1 MSIRKLFPF
10 LLSFALLLALF
21 TPALPTKA
29 INTVTIY
36 VWYQDATHPYAEYIT
51 TNVKTGDYIK
61 MYADLSD
68 EINFRNV
75 TVYVIDPYGKFVTV
89 KPSTVQTA
97 NTGYWYFNVTSAGQY
112 TIMFH
117 IGDTTGTYVDKYY
130 YLQVNEWGIKS
141 YSIDVPLVKTAMGDV
156 IAVPGADK
164 NGTVTIEVDSS
175 VAQPFVI
182 KVVEDYAWVKL
193 AQSPVIAPN
202 GQSSVKV
209 TLPFIINGK
218 GIFTVGQVKYDIFVV
233 PNNGSSVWVS
243 KDYIAIPEDGMPYA
257 DFVVYGTLP
266 TSVTIGSPI
275 SITGAK
281 VTVNSASGYT
291 RAGKGFFA
299 PLAVKFDNK
308 YMLST
313 YANGTAK
320 IYNLSDAVSLSLD
333 KFVGSLPDIGTRTM
347 YVGPVPLNA
356 INGPYY
362 FLAGAT
368 SVAYKSASNVV
379 VNGGGTFGIAIKNV
393 NLKVGDSASVNITW
407 DRRTIGSWL
416 VNGDSISLPVEAQV
430 LIGSDI
436 YNDGFDTIVGKN
448 GTFAS
453 KVISVPPV
461 KYTASAIQAVA
472 TAKLLSSGNVLAT
485 NSTGIPYSFAGYHVT
500 MLRDGSPYTA
510 PASGIVVD
518 VYHAGSKVAS
528 LNITSGSDFYLYT
541 YDSITL
547 KATKQLDPV
556 TKLQASVD
564 AKGTIG
570 TITDVSLNLKTYTAT
585 PKDKEYV
592 PEGYT
597 GSISAVIG
605 ASLDVGTYKLKN
617 NLNALSDPVAN
628 STKVLI
634 TWDDTTKKSATLS
647 VNEKG
652 YYVISFKADNSGKAY
667 TNGMDAVWI
676 QDLSGKNITNVKI
689 STFVNPGYFTTID
702 YIGNN
707 QIKVYVK
714 SSSSPFPLVAG
725 KKIKL
730 TVSPTSLKLADYKNA
745 EKVNSF
751 DDYSFYLDDGGYVIY
766 NLPSAAGA
774 EQTITVNATA
784 LVPVDLSPSIAEY
797 DFTHSVTQTFK
808 VTGGAVSGAPAV
820 GADVLIILAIIVVLA
835 IALYLVLK
843 K

>member
-36 VWYQDATHPYAEYIT
+36 VWYQDSTHPYAEYVT
-51 TNVKTGDYIK
+51 TNVKTGDYVK

-68 EINFRNV
+68 EADFQSV
-75 TVYVIDPYGKFVTV
+75 TVSVTDPYGKSITV
-89 KPSTVQTA
+89 IPSTAQTSPV
-97 NTGYWYFNVTSAGQY
+97 GDWKFNVTSAGQY
-112 TIMFH
+112 TIKFH
-117 IGDTTGTYVDKYY
+117 IVYTTGSFTDKYY

-156 IAVPGADK
+156 IAVPSADK

-175 VAQPFVI
+175 VAQPFKIRVM
-182 KVVEDYAWVKL
+182 EGYARAEL
-193 AQSPVIAPN
+193 AESDVIAPN

-218 GIFTVGQVKYDIFVV
+218 GIFTVGQVRYDIFVV
-233 PNNGSSVWVS
+233 PVNGYSVWVS
-243 KDYIAIPEDGMPYA
+243 KDYIAIPQDGMPYA
-257 DFVVYGTLP
+257 DFVVSGTLP

-299 PLAVKFDNK
+299 PLAVRFDNK

-320 IYNLSDAVSLSLD
+320 IYNLSDTVSLSLD

-347 YVGPVPLNA
+347 YVGPVPLNE

-379 VNGGGTFGIAIKNV
+379 VNGGGTFSIAIKNEK
-393 NLKVGDSASVNITW
+393 LKVGDSASVNITW
-407 DRRTIGSWL
+407 DRKAVGSWL
-416 VNGDSISLPVEAQV
+416 VNGDSISLPIEAQV

-436 YNDGFDTIVGKN
+436 YNDGFGTIVGKN

-461 KYTASAIQAVA
+461 KYTASAIQSSA
-472 TAKLLSSGNVLAT
+472 TAKLFSSGNLLAT

-500 MLRDGSPYTA
+500 MLRDGSLYTA

-547 KATKQLDPV
+547 QVTKQLDPV
-556 TKLQASVD
+556 TKLQGSVD
-564 AKGTIG
+564 VKGAIG

-597 GSISAVIG
+597 SAISAVIG

-634 TWDDTTKKSATLS
+634 TWDDATKKSATLS

-652 YYVISFKADNSGKAY
+652 YYVISFKADNSGNAY
-667 TNGMDAVWI
+667 TDGMDALWI

-689 STFVNPGYFTTID
+689 STFVNPGYFTTIE

-730 TVSPTSLKLADYKNA
+730 TVSPASLKLADYKNA

-751 DDYSFYLDDGGYVIY
+751 DDYNFYLNDGGYVIY
-766 NLPSAAGA
+766 NLPAIGGA

-784 LVPVDLSPSIAEY
+784 VVPVDLSPSIPEY
-797 DFTHSVTQTFK
+797 DFTHSVSQAFK
-808 VTGGAVSGAPAV
+808 ITGGAVSGVPAV
-820 GADVLIILAIIVVLA
+820 GADVLIIIAIIAVLA
-835 IALYLVLK
+835 IALFYVLK